1 MCPFVNEDEN
11 DDDYAIPVTP
21 SPEDSVGFRS
31 QFFKNDKKFF
41 LIGGSASAI
50 AFILVAYL
58 IYSNSKPINLEEL
71 PVIGADDAPL
81 KIKPETNAQV
91 EHQDKTVYDNISGQ
105 QRKIEEKI
113 ASPVEEV
120 LSIPEADVGESMSEE
135 EKKGIIQAFDDLAPE
150 KEYRIQY
157 VKKGVTRAKSSDL
170 IIAEEE
176 NRPPIKKL
184 EEKISLTT
192 SASKSKAQQK
202 NLLGKNKS
210 DLSRRNAVASGDES
224 MVQIA
229 SVATKSAAEMEYSRI
244 LSRNKF
250 LRGLGKKIVKVD
262 LGEKKGVKYRIQVGP
277 FKNKGEADRIVS
289 EMRKNGFSAY
299 ISR

>member
-11 DDDYAIPVTP
+11 DEDYAMPVTP
-21 SPEDSVGFRS
+21 LSEGNVGFRS

-41 LIGGSASAI
+41 LIGGGASAI

-58 IYSNSKPINLEEL
+58 IYSNSRPINLEEL
-71 PVIGADDAPL
+71 PVIGADEAPL
-81 KIKPETNAQV
+81 KVKPEANAQV

-113 ASPVEEV
+113 TSSVEEV

-135 EKKGIIQAFDDLAPE
+135 EKKDIIQAFDDLAPE
-150 KEYRIQY
+150 REYQIQY
-157 VKKGVTRAKSSDL
+157 VKKGAARAKSSNL

-176 NRPPIKKL
+176 RPPIKRL
-184 EEKISLTT
+184 EEKKPFAST
-192 SASKSKAQQK
+192 SKSKK
-202 NLLGKNKS
+202 PLEENKS
-210 DLSRRNAVASGDES
+210 DLLRRNAVSGGGS

-229 SVATKSAAEMEYSRI
+229 SVATKSAAETEYSRI

>member
-1 MCPFVNEDEN
+1 MCPFINEDEN
-11 DDDYAIPVTP
+11 DDAMPVI
-21 SPEDSVGFRS
+21 SSSEDNVGFRS

-41 LIGGSASAI
+41 LIGGGASAI

-81 KIKPETNAQV
+81 KVKPEANAQV

-105 QRKIEEKI
+105 QRNIEEKI
-113 ASPVEEV
+113 ASPVEEI

-150 KEYRIQY
+150 KEYHIQY
-157 VKKGVTRAKSSDL
+157 VKRGATRAKSSNL

-176 NRPPIKKL
+176 HPPIKKL
-184 EEKISLTT
+184 EEKKPPAST
-192 SASKSKAQQK
+192 SKSKAQ
-202 NLLGKNKS
+202 LEKS
-210 DLSRRNAVASGDES
+210 KSELPRRNAVASGGRP

-289 EMRKNGFSAY
+289 EMRKNGFSVY

>member
-11 DDDYAIPVTP
+11 DDDYVMPITP
-21 SPEDSVGFRS
+21 TSEDNIGFRS

-41 LIGGSASAI
+41 LIGGGASAI

-58 IYSNSKPINLEEL
+58 IYSNSRPINLEEL
-71 PVIGADDAPL
+71 PIIGVDDAPL

-105 QRKIEEKI
+105 QREIEEKI
-113 ASPVEEV
+113 APPVEEV

-135 EKKGIIQAFDDLAPE
+135 EKKDIIRAFDDLAPE

-157 VKKGVTRAKSSDL
+157 VKKGVTKAKSSDL
-170 IIAEEE
+170 IIVEEE

-184 EEKISLTT
+184 EEKKPPT
-192 SASKSKAQQK
+192 SALKSKERIE
-202 NLLGKNKS
+202 KS
-210 DLSRRNAVASGDES
+210 KLDLPRRSAIVSGGM

-229 SVATKSAAEMEYSRI
+229 SVATKSAAETEYSRI

-277 FKNKGEADRIVS
+277 FKKRVEADRIVS
-289 EMRKNGFSAY
+289 KMKKNGFPAY
-299 ISR
+299 ISK

>member
-1 MCPFVNEDEN
+1 MCPFINEDEN
-11 DDDYAIPVTP
+11 DDAMPVTP
-21 SPEDSVGFRS
+21 SSEDNVGFRS

-41 LIGGSASAI
+41 LIGGGASAI

-81 KIKPETNAQV
+81 KVKPEANAQV

-105 QRKIEEKI
+105 QRNIEEKI
-113 ASPVEEV
+113 ASPVEEI

-150 KEYRIQY
+150 KEYQIQY
-157 VKKGVTRAKSSDL
+157 IKRGATSAKSSNL
-170 IIAEEE
+170 FIAEEE
-176 NRPPIKKL
+176 RPPIKKL
-184 EEKISLTT
+184 EEKKSPA
-192 SASKSKAQQK
+192 SASKSKAQ
-202 NLLGKNKS
+202 LEKS
-210 DLSRRNAVASGDES
+210 KSELPRRNAVASGGGP
-224 MVQIA
+224 MVQVA

-262 LGEKKGVKYRIQVGP
+262 LGEKKGIKYRIQVGP
-277 FKNKGEADRIVS
+277 FKSKGEADKIVS